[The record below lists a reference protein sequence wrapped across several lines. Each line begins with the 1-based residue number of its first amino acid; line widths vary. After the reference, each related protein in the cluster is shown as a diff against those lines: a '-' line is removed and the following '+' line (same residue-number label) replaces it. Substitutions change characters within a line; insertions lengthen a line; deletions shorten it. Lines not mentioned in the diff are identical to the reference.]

1 MSGTPAPAGFEP
13 PSGRKLA
20 IATGIAVVAALIVL
34 VAVIWPA
41 EYGKDPTGIGA
52 LLGIEGMSTAATETI
67 QIVDTVGGNE
77 NIREV
82 EIPDFGE
89 PVPLPNPNVSQAEDT
104 APATRTVTLELAPE
118 AETEVKTVLREGKVI
133 VYDWRVD
140 RGELY
145 SDFHGHNPDFGADFW
160 VRYREDQQGAASGS
174 GSLVA
179 PFAGEHGWYWV
190 NINEHPVTVTLTV
203 TGYFDDIVDYSD
215 RF

>member
-13 PSGRKLA
+13 PSGRKLL
-20 IATGIAVVAALIVL
+20 IGTGIALFVALLVL
-34 VAVIWPA
+34 VLVIWPA

-52 LLGIEGMSTAATETI
+52 LLGIEGMSTAATATI
-67 QIVDTVGGNE
+67 QIVDTIGGNE
-77 NIREV
+77 QIREV
-82 EIPDFGE
+82 EIPEFGE
-89 PVPLPNPNVSQAEDT
+89 PVPLPNPDVSQVEAT
-104 APATRTVTLELAPE
+104 APAMRTVTLTLAPE
-118 AETEVKTVLREGKVI
+118 GETEVKTVLQEGKMI

-140 RGELY
+140 RGVLY
-145 SDFHGHNPDFGADFW
+145 TDFHGHNPEFGSDFW
-160 VRYREDQQGAASGS
+160 VRYREDQQGAESGS

>member
-1 MSGTPAPAGFEP
+1 MSGTPAPAGFGP
-13 PSGRKLA
+13 PSGRKLL
-20 IATGIAVVAALIVL
+20 IGTGIALFVALLVL
-34 VAVIWPA
+34 VLVIWPA

-52 LLGIEGMSTAATETI
+52 LLGIEGMSTAATATI
-67 QIVDTVGGNE
+67 QIVDTIGGNE
-77 NIREV
+77 QIREV
-82 EIPDFGE
+82 EIPEFGE
-89 PVPLPNPNVSQAEDT
+89 PVPLPNPDVSQVEAT
-104 APATRTVTLELAPE
+104 APAMRTVTLTLAPE
-118 AETEVKTVLREGKVI
+118 GETEVKTVLQEGKMI

-140 RGELY
+140 RGVLY
-145 SDFHGHNPDFGADFW
+145 TDFHGHNPEFGSDFW
-160 VRYREDQQGAASGS
+160 VRYREDQQGAESGS

>member
-1 MSGTPAPAGFEP
+1 
-13 PSGRKLA
+13 
-20 IATGIAVVAALIVL
+20 
-34 VAVIWPA
+34 
-41 EYGKDPTGIGA
+41 
-52 LLGIEGMSTAATETI
+52 MSTTATETI
-67 QIVDTVGGNE
+67 RIVDTIGGNE

-89 PVPLPNPNVSQAEDT
+89 PVPLPNPNVSQVETA

-118 AETEVKTVLREGKVI
+118 AETEVKTVLRDGKMI

-145 SDFHGHNPDFGADFW
+145 SDFHGHNPEFGEDFW

-190 NINEHPVTVTLTV
+190 NINDHPVTVTLTV
-203 TGYFDDIVDYSD
+203 TGFFDDIVDYSEL
-215 RF
+215 F

>member
-13 PSGRKLA
+13 PSGRSILIGTAVA
-20 IATGIAVVAALIVL
+20 IVFALIVL
-34 VAVIWPA
+34 VAVVWPA

-52 LLGIEGMSTAATETI
+52 LLGIEGMSTTATETI
-67 QIVDTVGGNE
+67 RIVDTIGGNE

-89 PVPLPNPNVSQAEDT
+89 PVPLPNPNVSQVETA

-118 AETEVKTVLREGKVI
+118 ARTEVKTVLRDGKMI

-145 SDFHGHNPDFGADFW
+145 SDFHGHNPEFGEDFW

-190 NINEHPVTVTLTV
+190 NINDHPVTVTLTV
-203 TGYFDDIVDYSD
+203 TGFFDDIVDYSEL
-215 RF
+215 F

>member
-1 MSGTPAPAGFEP
+1 MSGAPAPTGFEP
-13 PSGRKLA
+13 PSGRKLV
-20 IATGIAVVAALIVL
+20 IATGIALVVALIVL

-52 LLGIEGMSTAATETI
+52 LLGIEGMSTAATQTI
-67 QIVDTVGGNE
+67 EIVDNIGGNE

-89 PVPLPNPNVSQAEDT
+89 PVPLPNPDVAQVEDA

-118 AETEVKTVLREGKVI
+118 GETEVKTVLRAGKMI
-133 VYDWRVD
+133 VYEWRVD

-145 SDFHGHNPDFGADFW
+145 SDFHGHNPEFGEDFW
-160 VRYREDQQGAASGS
+160 VRYREDQQGAARGS

-190 NINEHPVTVTLTV
+190 NINDHPVTVTLTV